1 MEIRETS
8 DGGRP
13 VVVSKPDAP
22 NAKAFVAIAKRVWE
36 KVSAQID
43 AGGARQ
49 APKIVMQ

>member
-13 VVVSKPDAP
+13 IVVSNPDSP
-22 NAKAFVAIAKRVWE
+22 HAKVFVSMAERVWQ
-36 KVSAQID
+36 KVEASIGAQT
-43 AGGARQ
+43 RQ